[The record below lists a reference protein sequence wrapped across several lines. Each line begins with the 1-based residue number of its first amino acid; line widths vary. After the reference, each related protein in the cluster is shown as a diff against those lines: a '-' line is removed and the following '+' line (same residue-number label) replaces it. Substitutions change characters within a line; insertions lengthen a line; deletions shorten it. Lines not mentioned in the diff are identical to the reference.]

1 MPLAK
6 RLGTALV
13 VVPDEVLNAFP
24 GPTSSRAAD
33 KLGVVGVAEPA
44 ALAVLHQGELV
55 IPKKV
60 VGKVT
65 LALARGRVEVRGCFG
80 E

>member
-1 MPLAK
+1 
-6 RLGTALV
+6 
-13 VVPDEVLNAFP
+13 
-24 GPTSSRAAD
+24 
-33 KLGVVGVAEPA
+33 
-44 ALAVLHQGELV
+44 LV